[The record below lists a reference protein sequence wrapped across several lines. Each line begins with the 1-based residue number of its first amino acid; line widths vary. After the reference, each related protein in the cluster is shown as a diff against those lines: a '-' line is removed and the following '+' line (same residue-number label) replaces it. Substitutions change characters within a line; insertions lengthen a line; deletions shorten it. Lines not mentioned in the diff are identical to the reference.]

1 MSTSFSDMAEVFHET
16 VLFLALLW
24 GSFAFERF
32 FSCLLFPVATIRS
45 ILARCCSVLFK
56 LSRAPFSLL
65 NAILSRSFPGSAST
79 QLFSWGVVFW
89 AVCRP
94 RIHSLCRFLST
105 SVFFGLAVFSGSV
118 LSNFQGCFHILLW
131 GGGGGGGCSCAF
143 LSLVKLLVS
152 AVLWARFSYSSWDF
166 SWVFCRAFLLS
177 GSVLSRTS

>member
-94 RIHSLCRFLST
+94 RIHSFLGFWARACSLALLFSAVLFLAICRAVLIYLFPS
-105 SVFFGLAVFSGSV
+105 FFRP
-118 LSNFQGCFHILLW
+118 
-131 GGGGGGGCSCAF
+131 CSYAF

-152 AVLWARFSYSSWDF
+152 AILRACFSYSSLGFFVGLLPRF
-166 SWVFCRAFLLS
+166 SSFWFCSF
-177 GSVLSRTS
+177 